1 MACDHFEQEASSK
14 ELMTARVSAVAA
26 RLELRGLARI
36 DLRHVLHVGQG
47 HRQGLFLIDVGQRS
61 LSGRFTDRS
70 RGRQGGEADEGV
82 LLEGRRS
89 SRQSLMIAILSGWRL
104 LAIPGRIYPQR
115 PSGIIRAIVG
125 LERNLSK

>member
-1 MACDHFEQEASSK
+1 
-14 ELMTARVSAVAA
+14 MTARVSAVAA

-61 LSGRFTDRS
+61 LSGRFTDQS

-82 LLEGRRS
+82 LLEGTAGRS
-89 SRQSLMIAILSGWRL
+89 GNHS
-104 LAIPGRIYPQR
+104 
-115 PSGIIRAIVG
+115 
-125 LERNLSK
+125 